1 MSTANIATIT
11 KHPYR
16 ADSCLTSRKRAV
28 AGSWQELLALLAEA
42 LPEGGLVTAW
52 LPQQV
57 LWGRYD
63 GKGFT
68 FAKAS
73 SLTENVL
80 ELRVFSREAE
90 VYARNRGDSTYLV
103 RICHDYPAGA
113 AAGLPEPDKAVAIEY
128 VDSLSRLWG
137 ENTGFVGGYVAL
149 EDKERKIRLEIPADD
164 GSYKYYGLVTRNYIG
179 YTDNNQAGY
188 VDSRYVAIENGE
200 VE

>member
-1 MSTANIATIT
+1 MSTANIA
-11 KHPYR
+11 KYPYR

-80 ELRVFSREAE
+80 EMRVFSREAE
-90 VYARNRGDSTYLV
+90 VYARNRGDNTYLV
-103 RICHDYPAGA
+103 RICHDYPAG
-113 AAGLPEPDKAVAIEY
+113 VAIADAEGTETEY

-137 ENTGFVGGYVAL
+137 ENTGVIDGYAVLQDA
-149 EDKERKIRLEIPADD
+149 DRKIQMEIPVDD
-164 GSYKYYGLVTRNYIG
+164 GSHQYYGLVTRNYIG
-179 YTDNNQAGY
+179 YTENNQAGY

>member
-1 MSTANIATIT
+1 MSTANIA
-11 KHPYR
+11 KYPYR

-80 ELRVFSREAE
+80 EMRVFSREAE
-90 VYARNRGDSTYLV
+90 VYARNRGDNTYLV
-103 RICHDYPAGA
+103 RICHDYPAG
-113 AAGLPEPDKAVAIEY
+113 VAIADAEGTETEY

-137 ENTGFVGGYVAL
+137 ENTGVIDGYAVLQDA
-149 EDKERKIRLEIPADD
+149 ERKIQMEIPVDD
-164 GSYKYYGLVTRNYIG
+164 GSHQYYGLVTRNYIG
-179 YTDNNQAGY
+179 YTENNQAGY

>member
-1 MSTANIATIT
+1 MSTANIV
-11 KHPYR
+11 KYPYK
-16 ADSCLTSRKRAV
+16 AVSCLTSRKRV
-28 AGSWQELLALLAEA
+28 MAGSWQELLTVLAEA
-42 LPEGGLVTAW
+42 LPEGGMVTAW

-63 GKGFT
+63 GKGFA

-80 ELRVFSREAE
+80 EMRVFSKEAE
-90 VYARNRGDSTYLV
+90 VYARNRGDNTYLV

-113 AAGLPEPDKAVAIEY
+113 AAAGAEGMETEY

-137 ENTGFVGGYVAL
+137 ENAGVADGYAVLQDA
-149 EDKERKIRLEIPADD
+149 DRKIQMKIPVDD
-164 GSYKYYGLVTRNYIG
+164 GSHKYYGLVTRNYIG
-179 YTDNNQAGY
+179 YTENNQAGY

>member
-1 MSTANIATIT
+1 MSAANIV
-11 KHPYR
+11 KYPYK
-16 ADSCLTSRKRAV
+16 AVSCLTSRKRAV

-42 LPEGGLVTAW
+42 LPEGGLVMAW

-80 ELRVFSREAE
+80 EMRVFSKEAE
-90 VYARNRGDSTYLV
+90 VYARNRGDNTYLV

-113 AAGLPEPDKAVAIEY
+113 AAAGAEGMETEY

-137 ENTGFVGGYVAL
+137 ENAGVADGYAVL
-149 EDKERKIRLEIPADD
+149 QDKDRKIRLEIPVDANHC
-164 GSYKYYGLVTRNYIG
+164 KYGLVTRNYIG
-179 YTDNNQAGY
+179 YTENNQAGY

>member
-11 KHPYR
+11 KYPYR

-28 AGSWQELLALLAEA
+28 AGSWQELLTVLAEA

-63 GKGFT
+63 GKGFA

-80 ELRVFSREAE
+80 EMRVFSKEAE
-90 VYARNRGDSTYLV
+90 VYARNRGDNTYLV

-113 AAGLPEPDKAVAIEY
+113 AAAGAEGMETEY

-137 ENTGFVGGYVAL
+137 ENAGVADGYAVLQDA
-149 EDKERKIRLEIPADD
+149 DRKIQMKIPVDD
-164 GSYKYYGLVTRNYIG
+164 GSHKYYGLVTRNYIG
-179 YTDNNQAGY
+179 YTENNQAGY

>member
-1 MSTANIATIT
+1 MSTANIA
-11 KHPYR
+11 KYPYR

-68 FAKAS
+68 FAKVS

-80 ELRVFSREAE
+80 EMRVFSREAE
-90 VYARNRGDSTYLV
+90 VYARNRGDNTYLV

-113 AAGLPEPDKAVAIEY
+113 AIAGAEGTETEY

-137 ENTGFVGGYVAL
+137 ENTGVIDGYAVLQDA
-149 EDKERKIRLEIPADD
+149 DRKIQMEIPVDENHC
-164 GSYKYYGLVTRNYIG
+164 KYGLVTRNYIG
-179 YTDNNQAGY
+179 YTENNQAGY

>member
-1 MSTANIATIT
+1 MSAANIV
-11 KHPYR
+11 KYPYK
-16 ADSCLTSRKRAV
+16 AVSCLTSRKRV
-28 AGSWQELLALLAEA
+28 MAGSWQELLTVLAEA

-57 LWGRYD
+57 LWGRYN
-63 GKGFT
+63 GKGFA
-68 FAKAS
+68 FPQGS
-73 SLTENVL
+73 SLTEHVL
-80 ELRVFSREAE
+80 ELRVFSSEAE
-90 VYARNRGDSTYLV
+90 VYARNRGDNTYLV

-137 ENTGFVGGYVAL
+137 ENTGFADGYVAL
-149 EDKERKIRLEIPADD
+149 EDKERKIRLEIPVDD
-164 GSYKYYGLVTRNYIG
+164 GSYQYYGLVTRNYIG

>member
-1 MSTANIATIT
+1 MSTANIA
-11 KHPYR
+11 KYPYR

-80 ELRVFSREAE
+80 EMRVFSREAE
-90 VYARNRGDSTYLV
+90 VYARNRGDNTYLV

-113 AAGLPEPDKAVAIEY
+113 AIAGAEGVETEY

-137 ENTGFVGGYVAL
+137 ENTGVIDGYAVLQDA
-149 EDKERKIRLEIPADD
+149 DRKIQMKIPVDENHC
-164 GSYKYYGLVTRNYIG
+164 KYGLVTRNYIG
-179 YTDNNQAGY
+179 YTENNQAGY
-188 VDSRYVAIENGE
+188 VDSRYVTIENGE